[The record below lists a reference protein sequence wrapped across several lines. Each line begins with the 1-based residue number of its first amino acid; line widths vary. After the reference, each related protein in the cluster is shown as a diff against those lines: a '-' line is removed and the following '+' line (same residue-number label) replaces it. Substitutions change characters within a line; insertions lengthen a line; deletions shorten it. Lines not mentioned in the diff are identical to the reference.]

1 MTMKY
6 SERQEKNK
14 AKVNKKYTTKE
25 YKEKMVNDFLVEL
38 HEH

>member
-25 YKEKMVNDFLVEL
+25 YKEKWLTNLNNL
-38 HEH
+38 